1 VQDLFDKRTNEV
13 IKLATPKP
21 GSPVRGSQSGRP
33 VMALLD
39 LLGQRWMLRII
50 WELRDEN
57 LSFSELQSR
66 CDSMSS
72 STLSLRL
79 SELREAEI
87 VSQDDRGG
95 YALSQEGRELLNA
108 FGPLNEWAQRWAARL
123 KQGGIQG

>member
-1 VQDLFDKRTNEV
+1 
-13 IKLATPKP
+13 LATPKP